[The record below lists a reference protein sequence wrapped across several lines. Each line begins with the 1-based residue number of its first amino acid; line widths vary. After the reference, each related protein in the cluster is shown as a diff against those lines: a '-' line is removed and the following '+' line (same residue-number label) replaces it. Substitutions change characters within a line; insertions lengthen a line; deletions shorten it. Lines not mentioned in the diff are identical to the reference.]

1 MATIGKNAF
10 SGCGKLKT
18 VTINS
23 KKLKKVGANAFKGIN
38 KKATI
43 NVPKAKKKAYT
54 KLLKNK
60 GQAKTVKIK

>member
-1 MATIGKNAF
+1 MKSITIK
-10 SGCGKLKT
+10 
-18 VTINS
+18 S
-23 KKLKKVGANAFKGIN
+23 KKLRKVGAGAFKGIN

-54 KLLKNK
+54 KLLKGK